1 MFTPERLQWR
11 VVAATAALAL
21 SQAVAQEAAPL
32 AGPGLGVEVTPE
44 QYAAWDI
51 DVDPDGGGL
60 PPGSGRATDG
70 ARIYAQKCAAC
81 HGEQGAGEPN
91 DRLVG
96 GHGTLDELEQVR
108 TVGSFWPYATTV
120 FDYIRRTMPFQ
131 APQSLS
137 DDEVYAL
144 TAYLLA
150 LNGIIDDDDVM
161 NAQTLPEVRMPNRD
175 GFVLAYPGDADR

>member
-1 MFTPERLQWR
+1 MFTPERLR
-11 VVAATAALAL
+11 SLVVAAAAALAL
-21 SQAVAQEAAPL
+21 PQAVAQETAP

-60 PPGSGRATDG
+60 PPGSGRAAEG
-70 ARIYAQKCAAC
+70 ARIYAQQCAAC
-81 HGEQGAGEPN
+81 HGEQGAGGPN

-144 TAYLLA
+144 TAHLLA
-150 LNGIIDDDDVM
+150 LNGIIDEDEVM

-175 GFVLAYPGDADR
+175 GFVLAYPDGADR